1 MKKSIFKNTL
11 LKMILSVFNILV
23 PLVVGPYIARLFDP
37 DLYARY
43 NDALTIVSIVI
54 PIAGFGIYNY
64 GIRMISRVRE
74 DARKTSRL
82 FTILFSLGVLTN
94 LAGFALFVFYF
105 TSLRQNA
112 DAAIYSALSIQ
123 ILANIFLTEWM
134 NEAYE
139 NYGFIMAKTIFV
151 RLGYVAAVF
160 LFVRNPDDVAVYA
173 LLLSLS
179 NLINN
184 FISFLYLRKKVR
196 FSFSFRL
203 SEIPPIVKSLFFL
216 VLISNSGLLFTQL
229 DRLFLSQFG
238 GPIIN
243 VSYYVLSQTILCTL
257 LNLVNPI
264 VLVSVPRLSKLL
276 SEGKQA
282 DYLRLQAKSAR
293 SFLLITIPMNTGV
306 ALLGSYIMQLYSG
319 RRYADAGI
327 VLTAFALRN
336 MIGVLDIIL
345 ANQVLYLYGQ
355 ERLLMRLMLT
365 GGMVNLAFNTALVSR
380 DAVTPA
386 NLVATT
392 AAAEAVVVFLEHLTA
407 KSLNPRLQIFTFH
420 NWKYL
425 GLSLFFIPIYY
436 LVDHMGVRFALE
448 GIFTVLF
455 CVLFYFGV
463 LYLTRDSIVREYTQ
477 AAVKRLRAVCKK
489 A

>member
-1 MKKSIFKNTL
+1 MQKSIFKNTL
-11 LKMILSVFNILV
+11 LKMLLSVFNILV

-37 DLYARY
+37 ELYAKY
-43 NDALTIVSIVI
+43 NDALTIVSILI

-64 GIRMISRVRE
+64 GIRMISRIRE
-74 DARKTSRL
+74 DEQKTSRL
-82 FTILFSLGVLTN
+82 FTILFILGVITN
-94 LAGFALFVFYF
+94 LIGFLLFVFYF
-105 TSLRQNA
+105 TFLRENA
-112 DAAIYSALSIQ
+112 DVAIYSALSVQ

-139 NYGFIMAKTIFV
+139 NYSFIMAKTIFV
-151 RLGYVAAVF
+151 RLGYVISIF
-160 LFVRNPDDVAVYA
+160 FFVRKPDDVAVYA

-184 FISFLYLRKKVR
+184 LISFLYLKRKVKFC
-196 FSFSFRL
+196 FSIRL
-203 SEIPPIVKSLFFL
+203 SEIPPIVKSLVCL

-257 LNLVNPI
+257 LNLINPI

-276 SEGKQA
+276 SEGNQT
-282 DYLRLQAKSAR
+282 DYLRLQRKSAR

-336 MIGVLDIIL
+336 MVGALDTIL

-355 ERLLMRLMLT
+355 ERLLMRLMFFSGIL
-365 GGMVNLAFNTALVSR
+365 NLVLNTALVSHNL
-380 DAVTPA
+380 VTPA

-392 AAAEAVVVFLEHLTA
+392 AAAEAVLVFFEYRAA
-407 KSLNPRLQIFTFH
+407 KSLNPKLQIFTFH
-420 NWKYL
+420 NLKYL

-436 LVDHMGVRFALE
+436 FVGHMGVRFAME
-448 GIFTVLF
+448 GILTVVLCILFYFTVLY
-455 CVLFYFGV
+455 V
-463 LYLTRDSIVREYTQ
+463 TKDSIVRDYAQ
-477 AAVKRLRAVCKK
+477 VVSRKLPFHKK
-489 A
+489 AS